1 MTGDT
6 DEQTYRAEVVVRSL
20 APYGV
25 NERQREIIERVE
37 GFRDRGVIA
46 DVEVDVWGRG
56 IRTDAEERTTAH
68 ERYDA
73 LESWADGNEYSLSPG
88 FVHHQ
93 RGSLVEDESEA
104 ITSFPLICLVVYAVG
119 GTPDGDAVRAVFPCS
134 DDERTYTVADGIEA
148 LEHRTT
154 PGSTES
160 PADDGTDPDASA
172 DLPEQG
178 YPSVIERL

>member
-6 DEQTYRAEVVVRSL
+6 DEQQYRAEIVVRSL

-46 DVEVDVWGRG
+46 GLEVDVWGRG

-68 ERYDA
+68 ERYEA

-93 RGSLVEDESEA
+93 RGSLVENGSEA

-119 GTPDGDAVRAVFPCS
+119 ETPDEDAVRAVFPCS

-154 PGSTES
+154 SDSTES
-160 PADDGTDPDASA
+160 TADDGTDSDASTDA
-172 DLPEQG
+172 TGRDRLG
-178 YPSVIERL
+178 VIERP